1 MPESVTRWRL
11 AGLSALHWQHFDGDW
26 VIYDDGS
33 GQTIATDPVMAA
45 TLMAL
50 EGGCSTLADI
60 EAQVRSDLQSALG
73 DELAAQL
80 GDGLEFLVQLG
91 LVEALPA

>member
-1 MPESVTRWRL
+1 MRWRL
-11 AGLSALHWQHFDGDW
+11 AGLTALHWQHFDGDW

-33 GQTIATDPVMAA
+33 GQTIAADPVMAA

-60 EAQVRSDLQSALG
+60 EAQVGRDLPAARG

-80 GDGLEFLVQLG
+80 TDGLDFLVQLG
-91 LVEALPA
+91 LVDAVPA